1 MPCVIIS
8 GLVPVFVRGEPG
20 ALYRQLRVVHR
31 QRETEQPETELL
43 RDLQRLQVLPRQAGQ
58 VLRLQRLGQG
68 RRAHIHTSQM

>member
-1 MPCVIIS
+1 M
-8 GLVPVFVRGEPG
+8 FVRGEPR

-31 QRETEQPETELL
+31 QRETEQSETELL
-43 RDLQRLQVLPRQAGQ
+43 RDLQRLQVLPRQASQ